1 MSLIIICYIFIT
13 LIIIYSL
20 FILWK
25 YIAFFKKYK
34 KISNSILLKKDKGV
48 FIAIPCLR
56 EQRSIVNTIEHFRRI
71 CDLPIV
77 IITTQKENFEYE
89 YNDNYVTTK
98 MIVEKDILNKYN
110 DIYLVDYPFT
120 NGYMADQL
128 NFMLDHLKDLDF
140 YDDKKKWYMSL
151 YNADSKPS
159 KNTFSLIFS
168 CINKNENVIQQ
179 YSYCFKNFNNLDFIS
194 KGFAIYQSNFEIKVG
209 LFNSSLSYKF
219 LYNYVVGHG
228 LTIDLQTLQKLG
240 NFNTDFWCEDIYL
253 TMRLKYNDIKI
264 VPVLELENIENAVS
278 VSQIIKQNS
287 VWYDTTKKYRL
298 LYNDVKKKEK
308 YFSIQGLVGYINEF
322 RCAVNWLLF
331 PIMLIINILICIC
344 MKNNIMC
351 VSIIL
356 SYLFYSLINYLITIK
371 TINKLSDE
379 KYKLNFC
386 NYLSY
391 AITILISNIGPLYS
405 IIFKN
410 KKKYKTER

>member
-98 MIVEKDILNKYN
+98 MIVENDILNKYN

-128 NFMLDHLKDLDF
+128 NFMLEHLKDLDF
-140 YDDKKKWYMSL
+140 YDDRKKWYMSL

-351 VSIIL
+351 VSIIF

>member
-351 VSIIL
+351 VSIIF

-410 KKKYKTER
+410 KKRYKTER

>member
-179 YSYCFKNFNNLDFIS
+179 YSYCFKNFNNLYFIS

-351 VSIIL
+351 VSIIF

>member
-179 YSYCFKNFNNLDFIS
+179 YSYCFKKFNNLDFIS

-351 VSIIL
+351 VSIIF

>member
-209 LFNSSLSYKF
+209 LFNSSLSYNF

-351 VSIIL
+351 VSIIF

>member
-128 NFMLDHLKDLDF
+128 NFMLEHLKDLDF
-140 YDDKKKWYMSL
+140 YDDRKKWYMSL

-264 VPVLELENIENAVS
+264 VPVLELENIEN
-278 VSQIIKQNS
+278 IIIAK
-287 VWYDTTKKYRL
+287 
-298 LYNDVKKKEK
+298 
-308 YFSIQGLVGYINEF
+308 
-322 RCAVNWLLF
+322 
-331 PIMLIINILICIC
+331 
-344 MKNNIMC
+344 
-351 VSIIL
+351 
-356 SYLFYSLINYLITIK
+356 
-371 TINKLSDE
+371 
-379 KYKLNFC
+379 
-386 NYLSY
+386 
-391 AITILISNIGPLYS
+391 
-405 IIFKN
+405 
-410 KKKYKTER
+410 

>member
-98 MIVEKDILNKYN
+98 MIVGKDILNKYN

-140 YDDKKKWYMSL
+140 YDDKKNGICL
-151 YNADSKPS
+151 
-159 KNTFSLIFS
+159 
-168 CINKNENVIQQ
+168 C
-179 YSYCFKNFNNLDFIS
+179 
-194 KGFAIYQSNFEIKVG
+194 
-209 LFNSSLSYKF
+209 
-219 LYNYVVGHG
+219 
-228 LTIDLQTLQKLG
+228 
-240 NFNTDFWCEDIYL
+240 
-253 TMRLKYNDIKI
+253 
-264 VPVLELENIENAVS
+264 
-278 VSQIIKQNS
+278 
-287 VWYDTTKKYRL
+287 
-298 LYNDVKKKEK
+298 
-308 YFSIQGLVGYINEF
+308 
-322 RCAVNWLLF
+322 
-331 PIMLIINILICIC
+331 IMLIVNHQKILF
-344 MKNNIMC
+344 
-351 VSIIL
+351 L
-356 SYLFYSLINYLITIK
+356 
-371 TINKLSDE
+371 
-379 KYKLNFC
+379 
-386 NYLSY
+386 
-391 AITILISNIGPLYS
+391 
-405 IIFKN
+405 
-410 KKKYKTER
+410 

>member
-34 KISNSILLKKDKGV
+34 KISNSILLKKNKGV

-140 YDDKKKWYMSL
+140 YDDRKKWYMSL

-322 RCAVNWLLF
+322 RCAINWLLF

-351 VSIIL
+351 VSIIF

>member
-287 VWYDTTKKYRL
+287 VWYDTTKKYRI

-351 VSIIL
+351 VSIIF

>member
-151 YNADSKPS
+151 YNADSKLS

-351 VSIIL
+351 VSIIF

>member
-128 NFMLDHLKDLDF
+128 NFMLDHLKDLGF

-287 VWYDTTKKYRL
+287 VWYDTTKKYRI

-351 VSIIL
+351 VSIIF